1 MPAKNK
7 TQQKTEKVNSTIARS
22 DDGTIQI
29 TFTIPY
35 KQIEKHKAEAVKE
48 LVSDIEIPGFRRG
61 KAPPD
66 KVIDQIPQNT
76 LIEKTL
82 SKILP
87 KLAADA
93 INQHKIKPAIYPKFE
108 LVKATENEAWQI
120 RAVTCEIPDVK
131 LGNYKK
137 VVAGAARAKRIWT
150 PEKGSKEKPKEP
162 TREEKEQEV
171 IKTLLETIK
180 VRVPN
185 ILVEEEVNSRLARLL
200 ERLEKLGLTLEGY
213 LSSIRKD
220 SQAIRKEYEE
230 QARNTLVLDIILS
243 KIAESEN
250 IKVDDKQVDA
260 AVAAGSATSKLAER
274 LNTPEQRRIIESIL
288 RRRAAL
294 DSLVSLL

>member
-1 MPAKNK
+1 MPANNK
-7 TQQKTEKVNSTIARS
+7 TQQTEKVNSTIARS

-35 KQIEKHKAEAVKE
+35 KQIEKYKAEAVKE
-48 LVSDIEIPGFRRG
+48 LAGNIEIPGFRRG

-66 KVIDQIPQNT
+66 KLIDQIPQNT

-87 KLAADA
+87 RLVADV

-120 RAVTCEIPDVK
+120 RAVTCEIPDVN
-131 LGNYKK
+131 LGKYKK
-137 VVAGAARAKRIWT
+137 AVAGAARSKRIWT

-162 TREEKEQEV
+162 SREEKEQEV
-171 IKTLLETIK
+171 IKILLETIK

-185 ILVEEEVNSRLARLL
+185 ILVEGEVNSRLARLL

-220 SQAIRKEYEE
+220 SQAIRKEYGE
-230 QARNTLVLDIILS
+230 QARNTLALDIILNE
-243 KIAESEN
+243 IAESEN

-288 RRRAAL
+288 RRRLAL
-294 DSLVSLL
+294 DSLISLL